1 MQILHFSDVHIGV
14 ESYGRTDPVTG
25 LSTRLLD
32 FLQTLDE
39 CVGYAIDNQVD
50 LVVFAGDA
58 YKSREPSQTHQREFA
73 KRIARL
79 SAADVPVFLLTGNHD
94 MPHIAGKA
102 TALEIFRTLEV
113 PNVVIGDSLKTYI
126 VETRSGPVQIVAL
139 PWIRRSQFL
148 VRDDI
153 RRRSPQEITK
163 AIEDNLTQ
171 LIKIEAEA
179 LDSNLP
185 ALFVGHVSVGDAS
198 TGSEQYM
205 MLGTDHHLLLS
216 AVALPQFDYIAL
228 GHIHRHQVLSET
240 PLVVYSGSLERVDFG
255 EEHDQKGFCTVELDL
270 TQPIGKRE
278 SGFDFVSV
286 NARRFVTIKLEL
298 DVDDPFPME
307 TVLRSIGSVE
317 IEDAI
322 VKILITVPRSIAG
335 HINDSEIFAALGK
348 AHYVATV
355 SKEIKEETRTRLGEA
370 NPKLL
375 TPQEALRK
383 YLEAREV
390 PRDRIENLVDR
401 AAHLMLHNDNE

>member
-14 ESYGRTDPVTG
+14 ENYGRTDPDTG

-32 FLQTLDE
+32 FLRTLDE
-39 CVGYAIDNQVD
+39 CVDYAIDKQVD
-50 LVVFAGDA
+50 IVVFAGDA

-73 KRIARL
+73 KRVARL
-79 SAADVPVFLLTGNHD
+79 SAAGVPVFLLTGNHD

-113 PNVVIGDSLKTYI
+113 PNVVIGDSLKTYV

-148 VRDDI
+148 ARDDI
-153 RRRSPQEITK
+153 RGRSPQEITK
-163 AIEDNLTQ
+163 AIEDNLTE
-171 LIKIEAEA
+171 LIKIEAQA

-228 GHIHRHQVLSET
+228 GHIHRHQVLHEN

-255 EEHDQKGFCTVELDL
+255 EEHDQKGFCIVELDL
-270 TQPIGKRE
+270 TQPIGNRQLA
-278 SGFDFVSV
+278 FDFVPV
-286 NARRFVTIKLEL
+286 NARRFVTIKMEL
-298 DVDDPFPME
+298 GIDDPSPME
-307 TVLRSIGSVE
+307 TVLRSIRAVE

-322 VKILITVPRSIAG
+322 VKMLFTMPRSIEG
-335 HINDSEIFAALGK
+335 HINDSVIHTALGE
-348 AHYVATV
+348 AYYVAAV
-355 SKEIKEETRTRLGEA
+355 SKEIKEEIRTRLGEA
-370 NPKLL
+370 NPNLL
-375 TPQEALRK
+375 SPQEALRK

-401 AAHLMLHNDNE
+401 AAHLMLRNDN